1 MMAPPL
7 GAEFSRH
14 PMERLQLSPVMVR
27 WRGDDG
33 GGFGTMV
40 FDSLKVGDL
49 DC

>member
-33 GGFGTMV
+33 EALEPWFLTV
-40 FDSLKVGDL
+40 
-49 DC
+49 